1 MVSFFWANGKN
12 AEFRFVRFAFLAFES
27 KVVFPFVLH
36 LASALH
42 RGISETYVFC
52 FYWTL
57 GVMRTMPAEVT
68 PVNLPERVFVL
79 IFMFFALSAFAI
91 SIALITQSFFKLSE
105 RRKTFNEEYVA
116 LRLHLQKTKVSEDVQ
131 GRVKAYLTHLFTR
144 RRIQV
149 TN

>member
-1 MVSFFWANGKN
+1 MQSFVSFAL
-12 AEFRFVRFAFLAFES
+12 RFLHLKAKLSSHLCFI
-27 KVVFPFVLH
+27 H